1 MCFLEKVP
9 VTDSPGRAAGK
20 AGVEAGNGLG
30 TAKERLSGWPSE
42 NRQEARRKE
51 MGTWMEGQEDMKQ
64 TQIHLTQWTGIK
76 YQMRKHA
83 DPATAR
89 W

>member
-1 MCFLEKVP
+1 MALALPKKGSQ
-9 VTDSPGRAAGK
+9 DG
-20 AGVEAGNGLG
+20 
-30 TAKERLSGWPSE
+30 PSE

-51 MGTWMEGQEDMKQ
+51 MGTRMEGQEDMKQ